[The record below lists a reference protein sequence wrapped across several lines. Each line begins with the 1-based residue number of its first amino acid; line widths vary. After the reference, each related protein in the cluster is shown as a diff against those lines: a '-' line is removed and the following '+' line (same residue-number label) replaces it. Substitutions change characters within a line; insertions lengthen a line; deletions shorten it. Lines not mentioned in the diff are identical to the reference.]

1 MKATNSKLNLILFI
15 IIIIIINYLI
25 KPVELQD
32 YETISDECGHFFPS
46 CLCSLD
52 NQMYLFCNDPNLKR
66 IPVFKENSN
75 LTFSKVDFSHS
86 GITRIYSN
94 DLKHLKLG
102 KLLPITNYNL
112 DFDNISQID
121 DAAFKNINLLNN
133 IEFKLRFS
141 NSYLWLNS
149 SSSKRPFEEL
159 KAFKLH
165 LNNISNEYLT
175 NEMFDEAIINE
186 LLIEN
191 MANFISFTD
200 SNHLPTGKLKERFI
214 AIKSYNKIDT
224 LCSHSLPSFIDQ
236 ETFHEII
243 IKKCSSLKQIKAF
256 TFYKYSHLKQLTLI
270 SNGFIQINKNSFSHL
285 KQLEMLDLSFNPISF
300 IDDYA
305 FNDLTSLKRLY
316 LEATLIKVIHEYT
329 LYGLYHLNELKLANS
344 NYLNEI
350 NGKAFDTLKK
360 SLKDL
365 NLKETNISLL
375 DTVLND
381 GINPPYVQNINWKNK
396 TIWLD
401 GLNLT
406 YLNIE
411 TKAKQF
417 ETNNNILAICKLIR
431 YIPSTTLIIMHRN
444 QKCTCLIYAIYYRN
458 RINFKHLDYLKT
470 PVCYRATQIISQNEM
485 KCNLNEI
492 IETHCFNNNNNNNLL
507 VTTNATTTATKLVKQ
522 TKSFTSLIRT
532 KASFPK
538 LNFRKLFKVIAVIVL
553 LTFVSILF
561 TVIILRF
568 TRRSN
573 KNNKRKKQA
582 FSSKKQ
588 QKIVMHT
595 NKESSNLKDTYIT
608 RV

>member
-1 MKATNSKLNLILFI
+1 M
-15 IIIIIINYLI
+15 
-25 KPVELQD
+25 ELQVN
-32 YETISDECGHFFPS
+32 DECGHFFPS

-66 IPVFKENSN
+66 IPIFKEDSN

-86 GITRIYSN
+86 GITRIYAD

-102 KLLPITNYNL
+102 QLLPITNYNL

-121 DAAFKNINLLNN
+121 DGAFKNIKLLNN
-133 IEFKLRFS
+133 IELKLRFS

-149 SSSKRPFEEL
+149 SSRSRPFEEL

-175 NEMFDEAIINE
+175 NEMFDDAIINE

-200 SNHLPTGKLKERFI
+200 SNHLPTGKLRQRFV

-243 IKKCSSLKQIKAF
+243 IKKCPSLKQIKAF
-256 TFYKYSHLKQLTLI
+256 TFYKYSHLKELTLI

-285 KQLEMLDLSFNPISF
+285 KHLEMLDLSFNPISL
-300 IDDYA
+300 IDDYS
-305 FNDLTSLKRLY
+305 FNDLTSLKRLC
-316 LEATLIKVIHEYT
+316 LEATSIKAIQEYT
-329 LYGLYHLNELKLANS
+329 LYGLIHLNELKLANS

-350 NGKAFDTLKK
+350 NGKAFHTFKK

-375 DTVLND
+375 ETVLND
-381 GINPPYVQNINWKNK
+381 GVNPPYIQNVNWKNA

-417 ETNNNILAICKLIR
+417 ETTHNNNNLTICKLIR

-470 PVCYRATQIISQNEM
+470 PVCYRATTPIISQNEM

-492 IETHCFNNNNNNNLL
+492 IETYCFNDNNL
-507 VTTNATTTATKLVKQ
+507 VTTASATTTKTTKLGVKQ

-538 LNFRKLFKVIAVIVL
+538 LNFTKLFKVIAVIVL

-561 TVIILRF
+561 TIIILRF
-568 TRRSN
+568 TRRS
-573 KNNKRKKQA
+573 KNNLRKKQV
-582 FSSKKQ
+582 FSSRKQ
-588 QKIVMHT
+588 KKIVMHT
-595 NKESSNLKDTYIT
+595 KKESSDLKDSYVT